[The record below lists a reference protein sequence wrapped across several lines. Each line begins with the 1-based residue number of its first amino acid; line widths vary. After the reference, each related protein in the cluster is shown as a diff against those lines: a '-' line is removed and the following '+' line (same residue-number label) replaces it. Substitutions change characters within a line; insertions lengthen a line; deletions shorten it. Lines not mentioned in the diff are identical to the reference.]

1 MFHVSSFRLINQ
13 NVFLCTPGIV
23 AAEVGVGT
31 AVAASEA
38 AIGSST
44 IASGAS
50 VVGRGSRY
58 FGRVGTTAANSARFI
73 PFVGG
78 VLSAACVVVEGRE
91 LKKTLERISEG
102 NPCALAE
109 QVRTIKEELNMLP
122 DSSLISA
129 ECKRVFDLA
138 EKEKERKEAAS
149 ALSLAH
155 IRREE
160 KEAQDDVSFDTPD
173 HGDLS
178 NIIDVLDTKVQS
190 VAMQDKLSQQV
201 EEDDGGDLKGSAQES
216 FEEED
221 ESTLEIEGK
230 EIS

>member
-1 MFHVSSFRLINQ
+1 M
-13 NVFLCTPGIV
+13 
-23 AAEVGVGT
+23 
-31 AVAASEA
+31 
-38 AIGSST
+38 
-44 IASGAS
+44 
-50 VVGRGSRY
+50 
-58 FGRVGTTAANSARFI
+58 
-73 PFVGG
+73 VGG

-102 NPCALAE
+102 NPCEMAE
-109 QVRTIKEELNMLP
+109 QIRTIKEELNMLP

-160 KEAQDDVSFDTPD
+160 KEVRDDVSFDNASHD
-173 HGDLS
+173 DLS
-178 NIIDVLDTKVQS
+178 NIIDVLDTKMQS
-190 VAMQDKLSQQV
+190 VMQDEMS
-201 EEDDGGDLKGSAQES
+201 
-216 FEEED
+216 ED

>member
-1 MFHVSSFRLINQ
+1 M
-13 NVFLCTPGIV
+13 
-23 AAEVGVGT
+23 
-31 AVAASEA
+31 
-38 AIGSST
+38 
-44 IASGAS
+44 
-50 VVGRGSRY
+50 
-58 FGRVGTTAANSARFI
+58 
-73 PFVGG
+73 VGG

-155 IRREE
+155 TRREE
-160 KEAQDDVSFDTPD
+160 KEARDDITFDNAD
-173 HGDLS
+173 HHGDLS

-190 VAMQDKLSQQV
+190 VAMQDELSQQV
-201 EEDDGGDLKGSAQES
+201 KEDDGGDLKGSAQES
-216 FEEED
+216 FKEED
-221 ESTLEIEGK
+221 ETSLEIEGK

>member
-1 MFHVSSFRLINQ
+1 
-13 NVFLCTPGIV
+13 
-23 AAEVGVGT
+23 
-31 AVAASEA
+31 
-38 AIGSST
+38 
-44 IASGAS
+44 
-50 VVGRGSRY
+50 
-58 FGRVGTTAANSARFI
+58 
-73 PFVGG
+73 

-129 ECKRVFDLA
+129 ECKRVFELA
-138 EKEKERKEAAS
+138 QKEKERKEAAS

-160 KEAQDDVSFDTPD
+160 KEAQDNDTPD

-178 NIIDVLDTKVQS
+178 NIIDGLDTKVQS